1 MTGTACASPAVW
13 TYGGRVGRT
22 NHPPGAGALVSG
34 LAGGPLSA
42 GGASD
47 PESDDAGRRS
57 AVLGPALAELTDTA
71 NRIQAA
77 IETVIEGKPEVIRLA
92 ITVLLAEGHL
102 LIEDVPGVGKTM
114 LAKSLAR
121 SINCSVQR
129 IQFTPDLMPTDV
141 IGVSV
146 FNQETRDFEFK
157 PGGVFANIV
166 VGDEINRASPKTQS
180 AMLECMEERQVT
192 VDGTTYE
199 LDAPFMVIATQNPVE
214 MEGTYPCPR
223 HNATGSWSGWPWAT
237 RARPTRST

>member
-1 MTGTACASPAVW
+1 M
-13 TYGGRVGRT
+13 
-22 NHPPGAGALVSG
+22 
-34 LAGGPLSA
+34 
-42 GGASD
+42 
-47 PESDDAGRRS
+47 
-57 AVLGPALAELTDTA
+57 AELADSA

-77 IETVIEGKPEVIRLA
+77 IETVIEGKPEAIRLA

-129 IQFTPDLMPTDV
+129 IQFTPDLMPSDV

-166 VGDEINRASPKTQS
+166 LGDEINRASPKTQS
-180 AMLECMEERQVT
+180 AL
-192 VDGTTYE
+192 
-199 LDAPFMVIATQNPVE
+199 
-214 MEGTYPCPR
+214 
-223 HNATGSWSGWPWAT
+223 
-237 RARPTRST
+237 